1 MTVLPDYRSPAIV
14 ISIVALSVTP
24 LVLLFF
30 RVYYRGLDF
39 LQMCY
44 LFAISMAST
53 AFSSQLTTA
62 MIAFNRTFFTT
73 CTAGDFVC
81 TQGFPLSFASVLIG
95 ILLVTFIFVAI
106 QKCCGKAIDYEPVFL
121 TFKGFIKW
129 IYVPLAYSSAAYVLV
144 YLNLATIVLSDL
156 LLPAIVLGIL
166 ALFPFCQ
173 LIAYKCI

>member
-81 TQGFPLSFASVLIG
+81 SQGFPPILRLSSDRYPPRYFYLRCNSEMLREGNRLRTRLSNFQRIHQMDLCSLGLFLSRLCLGLPQPGNNSPFGPAPPCDSPGDIG
-95 ILLVTFIFVAI
+95 AL
-106 QKCCGKAIDYEPVFL
+106 PFL
-121 TFKGFIKW
+121 PINR
-129 IYVPLAYSSAAYVLV
+129 V
-144 YLNLATIVLSDL
+144 
-156 LLPAIVLGIL
+156 
-166 ALFPFCQ
+166 
-173 LIAYKCI
+173 